1 MLIQEHMRQLVLSAA
16 PYLANWWVSQPRK
29 YHPDGKTITCEW
41 SDWSDCEDARE
52 WNRLWS
58 QIKPVKFGNTVQWA
72 AATTYTLADYQ
83 IAREAFYN
91 IVLRVECYTVNY
103 TNAAADYGM
112 FEPPPPGKAFWR
124 YVPYGTGVNYD
135 LTDTTAQSHLLL
147 DADEFKIFKSGYT
160 LALIGNFNAPTDGAT
175 RSVRTLVYSYDCGP
189 QIVERIGGNQVIEP
203 PSSGL

>member
-1 MLIQEHMRQLVLSAA
+1 MLVLEHINQLVFSAA
-16 PYLANWWVSQPRK
+16 PYLRHWYIQQPRK
-29 YHPDGKTITCEW
+29 FLPDNRTITVEW
-41 SDWSDCEDARE
+41 EEWNASEDARE
-52 WNRLWS
+52 YGQLWS
-58 QIKPVKFGNTVQWA
+58 QIKPVKFGNTVQWHE
-72 AATTYTLADYQ
+72 ATTYTLADYQ
-83 IAREAFYN
+83 IARESFYN
-91 IVLRVECYTVNY
+91 IVLRVECYTVNL
-103 TNAAADYGM
+103 TSGAADFGT

-160 LALIGNFNAPTDGAT
+160 LALIGNFLVSPDGLT

-203 PSSGL
+203 PSSGV